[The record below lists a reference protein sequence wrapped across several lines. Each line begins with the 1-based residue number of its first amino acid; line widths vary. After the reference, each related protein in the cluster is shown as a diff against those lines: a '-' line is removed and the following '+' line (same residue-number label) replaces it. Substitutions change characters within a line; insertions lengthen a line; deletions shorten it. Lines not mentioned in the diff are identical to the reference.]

1 MNKYGYT
8 KVEILIIVILLGLVA
23 FITINRTADV
33 FAIDSSKAVLEVKSL
48 IEVQAQDYAIDHL
61 NIFDE
66 VDTTFILVDDLVK
79 NGYLMGNDEGLIT
92 NPTDTNQNFNENKI
106 KLEYNRDKNEVSAT
120 FVD

>member
-1 MNKYGYT
+1 MDKYGYT

-61 NIFDE
+61 NLFDE
-66 VDTTFILVDDLVK
+66 ADTTFILVDDLVK